1 MCLWLERGA
10 HFCKNTKT
18 KCMRAQISSKS
29 HLRNCIFDASSDQD
43 TSIIRFFSP
52 RSATASVFWKS
63 QKPGRR
69 SFWGGRAE
77 CAGALGGDLRGVRD
91 LQIWDLQLR
100 TCGVDSTRQRLPYGK
115 GGGFNR
121 SAHSARPSHRQWEM
135 GKWRSK
141 RAMNIR
147 NMKWEI
153 GDRNSEIGNHLTN
166 INHPSNIH

>member
-29 HLRNCIFDASSDQD
+29 HLTNCIFNSNSDQD
-43 TSIIRFFSP
+43 PSNILFCSP
-52 RSATASVFWKS
+52 RSATASGFWKS
-63 QKPGRR
+63 QKPGGRM
-69 SFWGGRAE
+69 FGGGRAE

-100 TCGVDSTRQRLPYGK
+100 TCGLDLTRQLLPYGK

-121 SAHSARPSHRQWEM
+121 SAHSAGPGWFMQWCNGELVQ
-135 GKWRSK
+135 W
-141 RAMNIR
+141 
-147 NMKWEI
+147 WT
-153 GDRNSEIGNHLTN
+153 NH
-166 INHPSNIH
+166 